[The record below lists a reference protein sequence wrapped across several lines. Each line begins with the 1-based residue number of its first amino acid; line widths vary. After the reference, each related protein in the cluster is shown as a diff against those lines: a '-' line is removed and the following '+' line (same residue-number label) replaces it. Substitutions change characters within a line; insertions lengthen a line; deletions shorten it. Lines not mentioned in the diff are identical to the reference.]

1 MIYTD
6 KFCVEAPRDLMLGL
20 NGFLICS
27 RIKISLALQKR
38 GTMNQF
44 TNEELLDLVQKA
56 TSGDK
61 KSLETIVLGIQDMVF
76 NLSLRM
82 LGTFHDAEDATQD
95 ILLQVITHLSSFRGE
110 SSFSTWVFSIA
121 TNHLKNYQKHMFAKF
136 PLSFEFYGDDIK
148 NAKIND
154 VPDLTQNVEQS
165 ILAEELKLS
174 CTNVMLQCL
183 DAESRCI
190 FILGTMFKLDSRIAG
205 DILGITPEAYRQR
218 LSRVRKKVGDF
229 LKEYCGEYGNG
240 TCHCADRVN
249 YAIQNRRINPTQ
261 MDFTTAVPKK
271 MTDFK
276 EAMEEIDGIS
286 HEFSFCKTYQSPGN
300 LKKFIE
306 DFLNGPSFSVV
317 GNA

>member
-1 MIYTD
+1 
-6 KFCVEAPRDLMLGL
+6 
-20 NGFLICS
+20 
-27 RIKISLALQKR
+27 
-38 GTMNQF
+38 MNHL
-44 TNEELLDLVQKA
+44 TNEESSDLIQKA
-56 TSGDK
+56 TAGDK
-61 KSLETIVLGIQDMVF
+61 KALETVLIGVQDLIF

-82 LGTFHDAEDATQD
+82 LGTFPDAEDATQD
-95 ILLQVITHLSSFRGE
+95 ILLKIITHLSSFKGE

-121 TNHLKNYQKHMFAKF
+121 SNHLKSYQKHMFAKF
-136 PLSFEFYGDDIK
+136 PLSFEFYGDDIR
-148 NAKIND
+148 NADIND
-154 VPDLTQNVEQS
+154 VPDLTQNVERS
-165 ILAEELKLS
+165 VLAEELKLS

-190 FILGTMFKLDSRIAG
+190 FILGTMFKVDSRIAG

-218 LSRVRKKVGDF
+218 LSRVRKKVADF

-240 TCHCADRVN
+240 TCRCSDRVD
-249 YAIQNRRINPTQ
+249 YAIQNHRLNHEQ
-261 MDFTTAVPKK
+261 LDFTAAIPKK
-271 MTDFK
+271 MLDVR

-286 HEFSFCKTYQSPGN
+286 HEFSFCKTYQSPEG

>member
-1 MIYTD
+1 
-6 KFCVEAPRDLMLGL
+6 
-20 NGFLICS
+20 
-27 RIKISLALQKR
+27 
-38 GTMNQF
+38 MNQF

-61 KSLETIVLGIQDMVF
+61 KSLETIVLGVQDLVF

-249 YAIQNRRINPTQ
+249 YAIQNRRINPAQ
-261 MDFTTAVPKK
+261 LDFTTAVPKK